1 MQAKP
6 MDSNHT
12 LIDDSYNANPDSVRA
27 AIDALK
33 LAGNSSWLILGDMG
47 EVGNQGPEF
56 HREVGAYAASQGVDR
71 LFALGEQCQFAIA
84 GFEDS
89 KKALSLTSS
98 SQHFADIDLLI
109 STLRNNLQNQALHSS
124 RHLNILVKGSR
135 FMRMERVVQAL
146 LEEAKA
152 CS

>member
-1 MQAKP
+1 MQIKLSDP
-6 MDSNHT
+6 KYT

-33 LAGNSSWLILGDMG
+33 RLGGKAWLVLGDMG

-56 HREVGAYAASQGVDR
+56 HREVGAYAAEQGISKV
-71 LFALGEQCQFAIA
+71 FALGEQCSFALD
-84 GFEDS
+84 GFES
-89 KKALSLTSS
+89 TKAAGNENANHFTNVENLITQLQDDLRAHVTDG
-98 SQHFADIDLLI
+98 SQ
-109 STLRNNLQNQALHSS
+109 
-124 RHLNILVKGSR
+124 HLNILVKGSR

-146 LEEAKA
+146 LEEAKT